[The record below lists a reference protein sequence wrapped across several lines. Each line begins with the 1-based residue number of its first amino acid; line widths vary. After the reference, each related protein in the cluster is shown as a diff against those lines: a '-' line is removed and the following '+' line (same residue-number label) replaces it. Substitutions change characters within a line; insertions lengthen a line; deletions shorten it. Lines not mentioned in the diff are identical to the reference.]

1 MAVREQDRVDAAS
14 SMVIFSRKG
23 LSRVGSYQLYRQHAP
38 APHLRADYNGVRMIT
53 PVSARML
60 LLASLCFAGFSFIPS
75 TAFSQA
81 PASPATP
88 AGINGPP
95 APVPPAMS
103 VRDEQGRITMRA
115 VRIDKPLT
123 LDGRLDEDIYRRTD
137 PVNGFIQQE
146 PHEGEKTTEDT
157 DFWVFYD
164 DNNLYL
170 AGRMWDSH
178 PESLQANEMRRDNRS
193 IGQNDSFSVS
203 LDTFYDRR
211 SGYYFQTN
219 SLGAIRDALV
229 ADERSGNNYDWNTV
243 WDTRSA
249 HFDQG
254 WTSEMVIPF
263 KSLRY
268 RQGGEQVWSV
278 NVRRIVRWKNETSY
292 LSPVPAS
299 YGPMGATRF
308 NVAATLVGIEVP
320 SASRNLELK
329 PYAISELLTNKVAAT
344 PYANDLKGDFG
355 VDAKYG
361 ITRSLTLD
369 FTYNTDFAQVEED
382 EQQVNLTR
390 FSQFFPERRDF
401 FLEGQGLFQF
411 ASVGARGG
419 GEGGG
424 GGGAPNETPLLFFS
438 RRIGL
443 QNGVPTPITAGG
455 RLTGRLGGFSVGLL
469 DIQTADDTLAKAES
483 TNFSVVR
490 LKRDI
495 LRRSSIGVIAT
506 NRSVG
511 TSGTGSNQATGVDA
525 NFGFYENLNISGYFA
540 GTQSDGRDG
549 DSQSYRAQFD
559 YNADRYG
566 LNYELLKVGED
577 FNPEIGFLRRENFR
591 RHYGQLRF
599 SPRPRGIRAIRKLY
613 YEANLDYIVNNTDG
627 QIQSRLAQGT
637 IKADLQSGDQV
648 ELNYNRNYEALTNPF
663 EISKGVTLA
672 PGGYGFNY
680 VDALYRLGPQRRV
693 AGDVRVI
700 RGNFYSGTR
709 TQVSYSGR
717 VELTPRLSLEP
728 RVSVSSAKLPEGDFV
743 TKLLA
748 NRATFTLT
756 PRVFASGLVQY
767 NSSTNAFSMNVRLR
781 WEYRPGS
788 DLFAVF
794 SEGRD
799 TTPNAREP
807 LQNRGFVVKYTRL
820 FRF

>member
-1 MAVREQDRVDAAS
+1 MLRLAA
-14 SMVIFSRKG
+14 
-23 LSRVGSYQLYRQHAP
+23 
-38 APHLRADYNGVRMIT
+38 
-53 PVSARML
+53 
-60 LLASLCFAGFSFIPS
+60 LCFAGFVFVPS
-75 TAFSQA
+75 AAFSQA
-81 PASPATP
+81 PASPTSP
-88 AGINGPP
+88 DGLNGPP

-115 VRIDKPLT
+115 VRINTPLT
-123 LDGRLDEDIYRRTD
+123 LDGRLDEAIYQRTD

-146 PHEGEKTTEDT
+146 PHEGEKATEDT

-178 PESLQANEMRRDNRS
+178 PERLQANELRRDNRN

-219 SLGAIRDALV
+219 SLGGIRDALV
-229 ADERSGNNYDWNTV
+229 ADERSGNNFDWNTV

-249 HFDQG
+249 HFEQG

-268 RQGGEQVWSV
+268 RQGGEQIWSV
-278 NVRRIVRWKNETSY
+278 NVRRVVRWKNETSY

-299 YGPMGATRF
+299 YGGPGATRF

-320 SASRNLELK
+320 STSRNLELK
-329 PYAISELLTNKVAAT
+329 PYAISELLTNNVAAT
-344 PYANDLKGDFG
+344 PYTNDLKGDFG
-355 VDAKYG
+355 IDAKYG

-411 ASVGARGG
+411 ASVGSRGG

-424 GGGAPNETPLLFFS
+424 SAANETPLLFFS

-443 QNGVPTPITAGG
+443 QNGVPTPIAAGG
-455 RLTGRLGGFSVGLL
+455 RLTGRLGRFSVGLL
-469 DIQTADDTLAKAES
+469 DIQTADDTLANARS

-495 LRRSSIGVIAT
+495 LRRSSIGAIAT

-511 TSGTGSNQATGVDA
+511 ASGAGSNQATGIDA
-525 NFGFYENLNISGYFA
+525 NFGFYENLNIGGYFA

-549 DSQSYRAQFD
+549 DSQSYRAQFE

-577 FNPEIGFLRRENFR
+577 FNPEVGFLRRENFR
-591 RHYGQLRF
+591 RNYGQLRF
-599 SPRPRGIRAIRKLY
+599 SPRPRGIRAVRKLY

-627 QIQSRLAQGT
+627 QIQSRLVQGT
-637 IKADLQSGDQV
+637 MKADLQSGDQL
-648 ELNYNRNYEALTNPF
+648 ELNYNRNYEALTDPVRDL
-663 EISKGVTLA
+663 E
-672 PGGYGFNY
+672 GG
-680 VDALYRLGPQRRV
+680 DARAGWLRVQRRGCALPARAAATGGGRPARHSRQFLQRHADGGELLGPGRADAAAVHRTACVGVVGEAARGGLRDEAADQPRHVHADPARVRERTRAIQFEHERVLDEHPAAVGIPAGQRP
-693 AGDVRVI
+693 VRGLQ
-700 RGNFYSGTR
+700 RGARHDARTR
-709 TQVSYSGR
+709 
-717 VELTPRLSLEP
+717 
-728 RVSVSSAKLPEGDFV
+728 
-743 TKLLA
+743 A
-748 NRATFTLT
+748 NRCRTA
-756 PRVFASGLVQY
+756 AS
-767 NSSTNAFSMNVRLR
+767 S
-781 WEYRPGS
+781 
-788 DLFAVF
+788 
-794 SEGRD
+794 
-799 TTPNAREP
+799 
-807 LQNRGFVVKYTRL
+807 
-820 FRF
+820 